1 MARIL
6 KRPMFSRGGTTK
18 KNNGIMTGLVDR
30 TELSV
35 GSSPFTAER
44 TSADVKAMMDAMNQY
59 APVTKQK
66 LNLGEVGLNLAAGK
80 YSGGDLLSTLAGAG
94 SDLYKDFTTKDDAYR
109 AAIDKRKQAAVSS
122 SLSQQLAERKALA
135 AAKQKDQFITLSD
148 GQAKN
153 ELKGAYVPGV
163 LYQKNL
169 TTGKI
174 EAKQLGSK
182 QKDQFITLS
191 DDQAKN
197 ELKGAYVEN
206 VLYQKNLT
214 TGKIEAKQL
223 GPKEIIKEN
232 VDEYKKEID
241 KSQGQK
247 DVETISSAEKSFSE
261 ANKFSQTINVLN
273 LLANS
278 SDEELK
284 TGTLG
289 PLRLSATKLL
299 NELGIDVDFQNVPL
313 AELLNAVGGKVAV
326 DALQGFKGAI
336 SNKELDFVVNRN
348 PGLSTSKDGIKL
360 QLELLSRANEISKKY
375 YKEIISPF
383 VTKNGGLRGTLD
395 GKTFA
400 QLQIEFYENNPYLT
414 DDIRDKI
421 SSVENV
427 IDPEYKKNIVVKD
440 GISYFVDPKTGN
452 VRQLPVIEE

>member
-6 KRPMFSRGGTTK
+6 KRPMFNRGGSSNE
-18 KNNGIMTGLVDR
+18 NNGIMTGLVDR
-30 TELSV
+30 TEKNQGGRIGYAEGKTQAEIYADEYYDQLSKIQ
-35 GSSPFTAER
+35 PPKPKF
-44 TSADVKAMMDAMNQY
+44 
-59 APVTKQK
+59 
-66 LNLGEVGLNLAAGK
+66 NLGEFGMNLASGK
-80 YSGGDLLSTLAGAG
+80 YAGDGFVSSLIGSGREPYS
-94 SDLYKDFTTKDDAYR
+94 KFT
-109 AAIDKRKQAAVSS
+109 AADDKRRELDYNTKM
-122 SLSQQLAERKALA
+122 A
-135 AAKQKDQFITLSD
+135 AAKMGISKADAEKLAITTAKAKAGKDKFRTLSD
-148 GQAKN
+148 EEAK
-153 ELKGAYVPGV
+153 LRFKGTYVP
-163 LYQKNL
+163 
-169 TTGKI
+169 
-174 EAKQLGSK
+174 
-182 QKDQFITLS
+182 
-191 DDQAKN
+191 
-197 ELKGAYVEN
+197 N
-206 VLYQKNLT
+206 VLYQENIT
-214 TGKIEAKQL
+214 TGEVKTKRL
-223 GPKEIIKEN
+223 GPTEIIKEN

>member
-1 MARIL
+1 MPRIL

-30 TELSV
+30 TEKNQGGRIGYAEGPTQAEIYADEYYNQLSKIQP
-35 GSSPFTAER
+35 SKPRF
-44 TSADVKAMMDAMNQY
+44 NI
-59 APVTKQK
+59 
-66 LNLGEVGLNLAAGK
+66 GEVGLNLMSGK
-80 YSGGDLLSTLAGAG
+80 YAGDGLVASLAGAATEPYTKYSTAYDKR
-94 SDLYKDFTTKDDAYR
+94 SDLDYNTKM
-109 AAIDKRKQAAVSS
+109 
-122 SLSQQLAERKALA
+122 A
-135 AAKQKDQFITLSD
+135 AAKMGISKADAEKLAITTAKAKAGKDKFRTLSD
-148 GQAKN
+148 EEAK
-153 ELKGAYVPGV
+153 LRFKGTYVP
-163 LYQKNL
+163 
-169 TTGKI
+169 
-174 EAKQLGSK
+174 
-182 QKDQFITLS
+182 
-191 DDQAKN
+191 
-197 ELKGAYVEN
+197 N
-206 VLYQKNLT
+206 VLYQENIT
-214 TGKIEAKQL
+214 TGEVKTKRL
-223 GPKEIIKEN
+223 GPTEIIKEN

>member
-1 MARIL
+1 MPRIL

-30 TELSV
+30 TEKNQGGRIGYAEGKTQAEIYADEYYDQLSKIQ
-35 GSSPFTAER
+35 PPKPKF
-44 TSADVKAMMDAMNQY
+44 
-59 APVTKQK
+59 
-66 LNLGEVGLNLAAGK
+66 NLGEFGMNLASGK
-80 YSGGDLLSTLAGAG
+80 YAGDGFVSSLIGSGREPYS
-94 SDLYKDFTTKDDAYR
+94 KFT
-109 AAIDKRKQAAVSS
+109 AADDKRRELDYNTKM
-122 SLSQQLAERKALA
+122 A
-135 AAKQKDQFITLSD
+135 AAKMGISKADAEKLAITTAKAKAGKDKFRTLSD
-148 GQAKN
+148 EEAK
-153 ELKGAYVPGV
+153 LRFKGTYVP
-163 LYQKNL
+163 
-169 TTGKI
+169 
-174 EAKQLGSK
+174 
-182 QKDQFITLS
+182 
-191 DDQAKN
+191 
-197 ELKGAYVEN
+197 N
-206 VLYQKNLT
+206 VLYQENIT
-214 TGKIEAKQL
+214 TGEVKTKRL
-223 GPKEIIKEN
+223 GPTEIIKEN

-440 GISYFVDPKTGN
+440 GISYFVDPETGN

>member
-1 MARIL
+1 MPRIL

-30 TELSV
+30 TEKNQGGRIGYAEGKTQAEIYADEYYDQLSKIQ
-35 GSSPFTAER
+35 PPKPKF
-44 TSADVKAMMDAMNQY
+44 
-59 APVTKQK
+59 
-66 LNLGEVGLNLAAGK
+66 NLGEFGMNLASGK
-80 YSGGDLLSTLAGAG
+80 YAGDGFVSSLIGSGREPYS
-94 SDLYKDFTTKDDAYR
+94 KFT
-109 AAIDKRKQAAVSS
+109 AADDKRRELDYNTKM
-122 SLSQQLAERKALA
+122 A
-135 AAKQKDQFITLSD
+135 AAKMGISKADAEKLAITTAKAKAGKDKFRTLSD
-148 GQAKN
+148 EEAK
-153 ELKGAYVPGV
+153 LRFKGTYVP
-163 LYQKNL
+163 
-169 TTGKI
+169 
-174 EAKQLGSK
+174 
-182 QKDQFITLS
+182 
-191 DDQAKN
+191 
-197 ELKGAYVEN
+197 N
-206 VLYQKNLT
+206 VLYQENIT
-214 TGKIEAKQL
+214 TGEVKTKRL
-223 GPKEIIKEN
+223 GPTEIIKEN

>member
-1 MARIL
+1 M
-6 KRPMFSRGGTTK
+6 
-18 KNNGIMTGLVDR
+18 
-30 TELSV
+30 
-35 GSSPFTAER
+35 
-44 TSADVKAMMDAMNQY
+44 
-59 APVTKQK
+59 
-66 LNLGEVGLNLAAGK
+66 
-80 YSGGDLLSTLAGAG
+80 
-94 SDLYKDFTTKDDAYR
+94 
-109 AAIDKRKQAAVSS
+109 
-122 SLSQQLAERKALA
+122 A
-135 AAKQKDQFITLSD
+135 AAKMGISKADAEKLAITTAKAKAGKDKFRTLSD
-148 GQAKN
+148 EEAK
-153 ELKGAYVPGV
+153 LRFKGTYVP
-163 LYQKNL
+163 
-169 TTGKI
+169 
-174 EAKQLGSK
+174 
-182 QKDQFITLS
+182 
-191 DDQAKN
+191 
-197 ELKGAYVEN
+197 N
-206 VLYQKNLT
+206 VLYQENIT
-214 TGKIEAKQL
+214 TGEVKTKRL
-223 GPKEIIKEN
+223 GPTEIIKEN

-299 NELGIDVDFQNVPL
+299 NELGIDVNFQNVPL